1 MVQVGRRQALP
12 TSTGMWRSQYPSCTN
27 EAKQRIG
34 KKTQC
39 LATMSFSLPPS
50 TAGPVKA
57 ILPRYLDSN
66 SFVLEIEA
74 KYHSKKLPAFLFV
87 RGGFFPLPRRRR
99 RKSSVAE
106 RRQSIGSDCHAA
118 GLSRTRR
125 LPEIPG
131 ASGPAP
137 VDDSGLRDVASVVV
151 AVVVDARRVVEVAST
166 RGSTREK
173 V

>member
-12 TSTGMWRSQYPSCTN
+12 RSIGIRRSQYPSCTN

-34 KKTQC
+34 TKSQC
-39 LATMSFSLPPS
+39 LATIPFSLPPS

-87 RGGFFPLPRRRR
+87 AGGFFPLPCKSCIRSQGSPPSIREHNRRTSAGRNRR
-99 RKSSVAE
+99 TTNQSPCNPLRSKLVGRGSPGRVSMEKSYPASTSFLRV
-106 RRQSIGSDCHAA
+106 
-118 GLSRTRR
+118 GLHR
-125 LPEIPG
+125 LPQP
-131 ASGPAP
+131 
-137 VDDSGLRDVASVVV
+137 LH
-151 AVVVDARRVVEVAST
+151 
-166 RGSTREK
+166 
-173 V
+173 